1 MTRGEN
7 SERRLGEIS
16 ARFYSLVLSPKRG
29 PSRGDCN
36 VIPNTS
42 HSFDSVLLPLEYTL
56 VTHFLP
62 PVILATPT
70 KMTHVLLCGPPFC
83 GKTAYFIAHQKEGD
97 VHVTSHAIV
106 DAKANVYYESNEP
119 RSRWIEKKAFGSYF
133 SKVVYWESVDSI
145 PLEINKTPEEK
156 EKWLWFWGFDSK

>member
-1 MTRGEN
+1 M
-7 SERRLGEIS
+7 
-16 ARFYSLVLSPKRG
+16 
-29 PSRGDCN
+29 
-36 VIPNTS
+36 VIPNFV
-42 HSFDSVLLPLEYTL
+42 SFLPLEYTL
-56 VTHFLP
+56 VTHFLTL
-62 PVILATPT
+62 VRLA